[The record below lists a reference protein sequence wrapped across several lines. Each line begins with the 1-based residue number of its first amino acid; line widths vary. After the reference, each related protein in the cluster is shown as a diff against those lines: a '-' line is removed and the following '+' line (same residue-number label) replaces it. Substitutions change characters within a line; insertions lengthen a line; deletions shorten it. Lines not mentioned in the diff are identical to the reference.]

1 MLMMKEWYNL
11 NMPWEIKRDYSGCSG
26 YAVVKRPSGEVEGCH
41 SSKDAANA
49 QMRALYA
56 SEGEMGK
63 DTITGEEV
71 QDPHP
76 GPVNE
81 SRKVLKQ
88 EDWLGKPLYD
98 QLPDD
103 EKALA
108 DALLELAEEVGPLDK
123 SDGIW
128 VGYVGPE
135 ENDNLEIGVKCG
147 NCALI
152 KSENACAILD
162 MMIHPDGNCRFA
174 VIPPGYVNADKIME
188 EDMEDNLTMKA
199 ESVRVG
205 QMVSWNSSGG
215 RAEGRVTRVVRNGK
229 VKVPDSSFEITGT
242 PEDPAVVIRL
252 YRDGKP
258 TDRTVGHKMKTLTVK
273 KTIEDFDLKKA
284 TSLQDLD
291 LRPTESMANN
301 AKRGLELRRK
311 FGRGG
316 TAVGVARARDLSN
329 RTELSPETVARM
341 YSYFSRHEV
350 DKKGKD
356 WNNSERPSNGKIA
369 WLLWG
374 GDSGYAWAK
383 SKWNAIQRIRA
394 QKSADP
400 IWYDSAF
407 SLRKYVDKQD
417 GLL

>member
-1 MLMMKEWYNL
+1 MEMRWYNFI
-11 NMPWEIKRDYSGCSG
+11 MPWEIRTNYGGCSG
-26 YAVVKRPSGEVEGCH
+26 YAVVKLPDGKVQGCH

-63 DTITGEEV
+63 SEHEMDHDSPSNPEWHG
-71 QDPHP
+71 
-76 GPVNE
+76 
-81 SRKVLKQ
+81 Q
-88 EDWLGKPLYD
+88 ELYD
-98 QLPDD
+98 ILPQD
-103 EKALA
+103 EKELA
-108 DALLELAEEVGPLDK
+108 NALLGLSEKVGPLDK
-123 SDGIW
+123 AEGIW

-135 ENDNLEIGVKCG
+135 KNDNLSIGIKCG
-147 NCALI
+147 NCALH
-152 KSENACAILD
+152 KNENQCAILS
-162 MMIHPDGNCRFA
+162 MPIEMNGNCRFA
-174 VIPPGYVNADKIME
+174 VIPGQLVNTENISE

-215 RAEGRVTRVVRNGK
+215 RAEGKVTRVVRNGK
-229 VKVPDSSFEITGT
+229 VKVPNTSFELNAT
-242 PEDPAVVIRL
+242 PDNPAVVIRL

-258 TDRTVGHKMKTLTVK
+258 TDITVGHRMETLRVK
-273 KTIEDFDLKKA
+273 KTIEDFELTKATTLEQLDLK
-284 TSLQDLD
+284 
-291 LRPTESMANN
+291 PTESMANN

-329 RTELSPETVARM
+329 RKELSPETVGRM

-383 SKWNAIQRIRA
+383 SKWSAIQRIRA
-394 QKSADP
+394 QKSNSAL
-400 IWYDSAF
+400 WEDSAF
-407 SLRKYVDKQD
+407 HLQKNIDK
-417 GLL
+417 

>member
-1 MLMMKEWYNL
+1 
-11 NMPWEIKRDYSGCSG
+11 MPWEIRRNYSGCSG
-26 YAVVKRPSGEVEGCH
+26 YAVIKKPSGELEGCH
-41 SSKDAANA
+41 SSRDAANA

-56 SEGEMGK
+56 SEGEM
-63 DTITGEEV
+63 
-71 QDPHP
+71 
-76 GPVNE
+76 
-81 SRKVLKQ
+81 KVYKQ

-98 QLPDD
+98 ELPED

-123 SDGIW
+123 ADSIW

-162 MMIHPDGNCRFA
+162 MEIHPDGNCRFA
-174 VIPPGYVNADKIME
+174 VVPPGYVDADRVAE

-229 VKVPDSSFEITGT
+229 IKVPNTSFEINAT
-242 PEDPAVVIRL
+242 PDNPAVVIRL
-252 YRDGKP
+252 YRDGKA
-258 TDRTVGHKMKTLTVK
+258 TDTTVGHRMSTLRVK
-273 KTIEDFDLKKA
+273 KTIEDFDLQKA
-284 TSLQDLD
+284 TTLDQLD
-291 LRPTESMANN
+291 LKPTESMANN
-301 AKRGLELRRK
+301 ARRGLELRRK

-316 TAVGVARARDLSN
+316 TSVGVARARDLSN
-329 RTELSPETVARM
+329 RKELSPETVGRM

-383 SKWNAIQRIRA
+383 SKWGAIQRIRGN
-394 QKSADP
+394 KTWDS
-400 IWYDSAF
+400 SAF
-407 SLRKYVDKQD
+407 DLKKYIDENVNYKNN
-417 GLL
+417 